1 VPDLPTAIGLLGGG
15 VIGGGWAARFALNGV
30 DVRVYDPD
38 PDAPRRLEEI
48 LAGARRAYAKLTILP
63 LPVEGGVTFVTSPEE
78 AATGVQFVQESAPE
92 RVELK
97 QRLLAAASAAAGPDV
112 VFCSSTSGLRP
123 SLLQAE
129 MAHPERFAVGHPF
142 NPVYLLP
149 LVECCGGDL
158 TAPPTIDRAAEIYRA
173 LGMHPLVLRREI
185 DGFLAD
191 RLLEALWREAL
202 WLVNDDDA
210 TVEEIDD
217 AISYGAGLRWAIM
230 GTFLTYRLGG
240 GEAGMAHFMEQF
252 GPALAL
258 PWTKLVDV
266 PSLTP
271 ELIAKI
277 VGQSDAQAR
286 GRSVAEL
293 ERYRDDCLV
302 ALLQALRA
310 QDAGAGATLAAW
322 ERRLLDV
329 VPGAG
334 GTPGLGEASA
344 DGGPPAPL
352 AVYVREIPP
361 DWIDYNGHVTES
373 RYLELFA
380 DATDALLRYVG
391 VDAAYVGSGNSYYT
405 VETHISHLGQLYAGD
420 RVQAITQVLGWDEKR
435 LHLFHTLVRVGE
447 EEPVAM
453 GEHML
458 VHVDASAGRAAPV
471 GDGVRGRVAA
481 LAEAHAALPRPE
493 RSGRRI
499 AL

>member
-1 VPDLPTAIGLLGGG
+1 VSDLPEALPEAIGLLGGG

-30 DVRVYDPD
+30 DVRIYDPD
-38 PDAPRRLEEI
+38 PDARRKIDAI
-48 LAGARRAYAKLTILP
+48 LTGARAAYAKLTSLP
-63 LPVEGGVTFVTSPEE
+63 LPPEGLLRFVDSPEE

-97 QRLLAAASAAAGPDV
+97 QGLLAAASAAAGPDV

-123 SLLQAE
+123 TSLQAV
-129 MAHPERFAVGHPF
+129 MKHPERFAVGHPF

-149 LVECCGGDL
+149 LVECCGGEL
-158 TAPPTIDRAAEIYRA
+158 TAPATVERAASVYRA

-191 RLLEALWREAL
+191 RLLESLWREAL
-202 WLVNDDDA
+202 WMVNDDVA

-252 GPALAL
+252 GPTLEL
-258 PWTKLVDV
+258 PWTHLVDV

-271 ELIAKI
+271 ELLQK
-277 VGQSDAQAR
+277 VVSQSDAQAR

-293 ERYRDDCLV
+293 ERVRDDCLV
-302 ALLQALRA
+302 AVLQALRA
-310 QDAGAGATLAAW
+310 RSTGAGATLAAW
-322 ERRLLDV
+322 ERRLLDLAPV
-329 VPGAG
+329 GNGAPADG
-334 GTPGLGEASA
+334 GTPS
-344 DGGPPAPL
+344 PL
-352 AVYVREIPP
+352 ALYSREIPP

-380 DATDALLRYVG
+380 DATDALLRHVG
-391 VDAAYVGSGNSYYT
+391 VDAAYVGSGASYYT

-420 RVQAITQVLGWDEKR
+420 RVQAITQVLGCDEKR
-435 LHLFHTLVRVGE
+435 LHLFHTLLRAGE
-447 EEPVAM
+447 DEPVAM

-471 GDGVRGRVAA
+471 GDGVGGRIAA